1 MNLENFIT
9 PLGEKNNFNAT
20 PFALEF
26 LNELSPEQ
34 KQVVIDKNNN
44 QIISAGAGSGKTRVL
59 TYKIAYLIL
68 TGVKPSEILALT
80 FTNKAAKEMK
90 ERIVK
95 LLDHYVL
102 NDLWM
107 GTFHSIFL
115 KILRENP
122 DFIKSRN
129 VGENFTI
136 IDQKSKNSILEIIIR
151 KYIKEYEN
159 AKEKNDMKKLQDILY
174 EISDI
179 ISKVKNEGKT
189 VFEYLD
195 DKEEDDFN
203 YYSKDNIKKIYRN
216 YRTKCN
222 SMNSIDFDDILL
234 YTYKMLSDNE
244 NICQKYKNKFKYILI
259 DEYQDTN
266 AIQFN
271 IIDLILGKGTKVC
284 AVGDES
290 QCIYSFRGSKIE
302 NIQKFKEKYSPFEYK
317 LTINYRSTKTIVG
330 ASNKLIKENKGQ
342 SPKILFSNDKSNNL
356 KDSKIKIISSSNE
369 KEEAEKVIDKII
381 ELKNEDKEK
390 NNFGSFAILYRTHK
404 QSEPFESKLKKRG
417 VPYKIIGKIPFLDRD
432 IISLI
437 ISYIKI
443 ILNEKDEIS
452 LQKIKINQ
460 KVKEFINL
468 LKKKIWEKE
477 PLYFIEKI
485 VDFITQSNSYS
496 LNNEDMQLIISLKN
510 IAKYL
515 TNKYHQNQIKY
526 SKNDSLEEEE
536 EEIKSDNK
544 NSLILYN
551 LKEFLDDLI
560 LLNLNEDITENISN
574 IDNISENQM
583 VQNNSNKVKLMTIHS
598 SKGLEFNTVF
608 IVGVEEG
615 FYPIYNDKIKEEN
628 LNKHIEEER
637 RMFYVALTRA
647 KQNCFISYA
656 NNRLTANNKYI
667 KRKKSRFI
675 NELEI
680 ENGNKYLDFTDE
692 IINNDNNIQNN
703 FIKFN
708 NSSFNQFS
716 NKNSINSYKNY
727 KLKNSSNNA
736 MNFYNKHKNS
746 FSKSDSHNFLC
757 KKRFKSEN

>member
-80 FTNKAAKEMK
+80 FTNKAANEMK

-129 VGENFTI
+129 IGENFTI

-244 NICQKYKNKFKYILI
+244 NICQKYKSKFKYILI

-460 KVKEFINL
+460 KVKGFINF

-515 TNKYHQNQIKY
+515 ANKYHQNQIKY

-544 NSLILYN
+544 NSLIIYN

-608 IVGVEEG
+608 IVGVEEC

-656 NNRLTANNKYI
+656 NNRLTVNNKYM

-680 ENGNKYLDFTDE
+680 ENGNKYLDFTDA
-692 IINNDNNIQNN
+692 IINNDNNIHNN